1 MNESSEIEQQL
12 WELVYGLLSEEE
24 TRELQQR
31 IRSDRQLARKYAE
44 ICLQADLVASA
55 SKLPAPPAELSV
67 SAIDPTSKPAAKSP
81 SFTKKPAPSTSVS
94 QKSKVQPWID
104 RGLLVLAASLLLLMV
119 GVGPQALKKV
129 DTESVAFH
137 YPHIK
142 MTTDRPMIEAI
153 SSQLKVTLSDATGK
167 PMSLPTRAQVV
178 TPMGEVANI
187 PVTPGRE
194 LGELSLPLARN
205 VVVPGSKLQVQ
216 VDGLPKQEVPL
227 PIQSNPVEDVVV
239 LEKSVASPG
248 ETLHFFAYGRHAIGG
263 EITKPSADSIRLFGI
278 SNAKDAK
285 QAADPMLEATAEN
298 ERKFLRDGEVV
309 KGEITIPK
317 ETALGL
323 AAVSLEKSGLPVAEQ
338 PVLIVAADE
347 QQLAS
352 GASKASTQSLAL
364 NTQRKAGESLER
376 FHMEGMAKK
385 SMTAP
390 LMRSQPEAGAAAP
403 PPPRP
408 EESSLPASD
417 ASEGRPNLPAGLA
430 RGALPP
436 GAPSPSALGAMPPSG
451 GSRSK
456 EDALA
461 SSESASG
468 KENAQRR
475 MAKAKG
481 GAIAGVAGPAGEG
494 PASGQ
499 LSMKSQSQ
507 LEKESSGELAKSNL
521 ERASGGQPADND
533 QLDRNLGGGLG
544 GLGGGAGNRA
554 FDTEEKSAIAQAPMT
569 GRWLRRGS
577 DANVVLPVPAALANP
592 ANPVQVDIRSGNDV
606 IASQFFDATQI
617 QDGNISIPVPAEVPP
632 PLTAQFFGSNASNR
646 FTVDVPSSLSS
657 TLDRIQIAGSQEVY
671 QPGQSVEMTI
681 EPPAGEGRD
690 FEVLGVQVVQTELLT
705 DVFRF
710 SGSDTQVAI
719 SGSLRNRNAIS
730 EKRLNNALS
739 ELPAKNDGAFAKME
753 KSNGTGGQEANAL
766 GDKTLQDPSKQY
778 TDASAARD
786 GVADELSIAAQSPVL
801 LWDNSGETTR
811 NFQSEVD
818 QLTRRQSSFRKVF
831 DLGIVGLV
839 AVALGLVAS
848 RFVKSASA
856 SQNKAATRTATTSAR
871 PWTARQYWGATA
883 AMAAMVLAMVIWWPN
898 GPLSRK
904 MAMHGVG
911 SATPDTESMA
921 PSMPPP
927 MAPATKPNSTSGE
940 VQDFVAEKRQAAAK
954 REIEALKET
963 APLQERSEAY
973 SDVPPAAKPLLA
985 DAPSAAMDDATD
997 QGGDPAPQ
1005 QDERKSK
1012 LREQVA
1018 IPLSLYWMTPDPK
1031 SGSERIP
1038 IRFTLP
1044 EAEADYT
1051 LIVHAVENGQPVIKQ
1066 VPIVIRHPALAKEAV
1081 PTEPEPA
1088 EPKPASEPKPA
1099 PPQPK

>member
-44 ICLQADLVASA
+44 ICLQADLVANA

-67 SAIDPTSKPAAKSP
+67 SAIDPTAKPTAKS
-81 SFTKKPAPSTSVS
+81 SSSNKKPAPSASVS

-119 GVGPQALKKV
+119 GVGPQALKKI

-167 PMSLPTRAQVV
+167 PLSLPTRAQVV
-178 TPMGEVANI
+178 TPMGEVTNI
-187 PVTPGRE
+187 PVNPGRD

-239 LEKSVASPG
+239 LEKSVVSPG

-278 SNAKDAK
+278 SEAKDAK
-285 QAADPMLEATAEN
+285 QAADPMFEVPAEN

-352 GASKASTQSLAL
+352 SGSKASAQSLAL

-376 FHMEGMAKK
+376 FHLEGMAKK

-390 LMRSQPEAGAAAP
+390 MVRSQPEAGAAAP

-408 EESSLPASD
+408 AEFPLPASD
-417 ASEGRPNLPAGLA
+417 ASKGRPDAPSGLA

-475 MAKAKG
+475 VAKAKG
-481 GAIAGVAGPAGEG
+481 GAIAGIPGAGG

-499 LSMKSQSQ
+499 LGMKSQSQ
-507 LEKESSGELAKSNL
+507 LEKESSGELAKSNQ

-533 QLDRNLGGGLG
+533 QLDRAPAGSGLG

-554 FDTEEKSAIAQAPMT
+554 FDTEEKLLAQSPMT

-577 DANVVLPVPAALANP
+577 DANVVLPVPEALANP

-681 EPPAGEGRD
+681 EPPAGEGKD

-710 SGSDTQVAI
+710 SGSDTQVAN

-730 EKRLNNALS
+730 EKRLNNSLS

-753 KSNGTGGQEANAL
+753 KSSGTGGREANAL
-766 GDKTLQDPSKQY
+766 GDKTQQDPSKQY

-786 GVADELSIAAQSPVL
+786 SVADELSIAAQSPVL

-818 QLTRRQSSFRKVF
+818 QLTRRQSSFRKLF
-831 DLGIVGLV
+831 NLGILGL
-839 AVALGLVAS
+839 AVVVLGLVAS
-848 RFVKSASA
+848 RVLKTATASKPHSAS
-856 SQNKAATRTATTSAR
+856 RTSPTSAHA
-871 PWTARQYWGATA
+871 WTARQYWSATA
-883 AMAAMVLAMVIWWPN
+883 AMAAVVLAMVIWWPN
-898 GPLSRK
+898 GPLSHK
-904 MAMHGVG
+904 TAMHGVG
-911 SATPDTESMA
+911 SATPEAQSM
-921 PSMPPP
+921 PPGMPPP

-940 VQDFVAEKRQAAAK
+940 VQDFVAEERHATAK

-963 APLQERSEAY
+963 APPRERTELNSEK
-973 SDVPPAAKPLLA
+973 PASEPLTA
-985 DAPSAAMDDATD
+985 DAPSPAMDDATD

-1012 LREQVA
+1012 LQEKVA
-1018 IPLSLYWMTPDPK
+1018 IPLSLFWMTPDPM

-1051 LIVHAVENGQPVIKQ
+1051 LIVHAVENGQPVTKQ

-1088 EPKPASEPKPA
+1088 GPAPASEPKPA